1 MKDGRVGVCVIG
13 VGRAGMIHA
22 SNFARLI
29 PQAVL
34 VSVVDPVKEVALSA
48 RSELGITQYYT
59 DFKESLKNEA
69 IDAVVVVTPT
79 KFHREVV
86 IASAEAGKH
95 ILCEKPMA
103 MTVEECDEMI
113 AATTRH
119 SVKLQIGFMR
129 RFDKNFMTAKERID
143 AGEIG
148 EVVQVRSIT
157 YGPSTPKP
165 WMYDISKS
173 NGPLAEVNSHDI
185 DTLRWYT
192 GSEFKEVYA
201 IGGNYRC
208 PKAKLEFPDFYDNV
222 LMSAQFVNGM
232 QGSIGGAQG
241 VQYGYDSRCEIL
253 GTKGIIFVGSLEERA
268 VMSCTVGGMM
278 KPIVHS
284 WISLFEEAYLAEDKH
299 FIECI
304 LENKQPK
311 VSGLDGRAAVEVVNA
326 GNKSITHRQP
336 VKISEI

>member
-1 MKDGRVGVCVIG
+1 MKNGKVSICVIG
-13 VGRAGMIHA
+13 AGRAGMIHA
-22 SNFARLI
+22 RNFARLVS
-29 PQAVL
+29 QARL
-34 VSVVDPVKEVALSA
+34 VAIVDPVLAAAQSA
-48 RSELGITQYYT
+48 CAELGITRYYT
-59 DFKESLKNEA
+59 DISECLMDDA
-69 IDAVVVVTPT
+69 IDAVVVVAPT
-79 KFHREVV
+79 KFHREIV
-86 IASAEAGKH
+86 IASADAGKH

-103 MTVEECDEMI
+103 MTVDECDEMI

-129 RFDKNFMTAKERID
+129 RFDKNFVAAKERID

-157 YGPSTPKP
+157 YGPSTPKS

-208 PKAKLEFPDFYDNV
+208 PEAKLKFPDFYDNV
-222 LMSAQFVNGM
+222 LLSARFVNGM

-253 GTKGIIFVGSLEERA
+253 GTKGIIFVGALEGRS
-268 VMSCTVGGMM
+268 VISCTAGGMVR
-278 KPIVHS
+278 PIVNS
-284 WISLFEEAYLAEDKH
+284 WSSLFEQAYLAEDKH

-304 LENKQPK
+304 LEDKQPK

-326 GNKSITHRQP
+326 GNKSITQRQP
-336 VKISEI
+336 VKIGEV